1 MAVQPTLIEDV
12 AIAGILS
19 DSVFIGI
26 GSQILVT
33 TASQSGTSIV
43 GTKGDFTSAM
53 AGGVIEYA
61 NGVSAFITAFTD
73 AFHLISTVTLTESL
87 QSVRIAFNGTQG
99 DRNGLFSITLQCINF
114 SAVNI
119 FCTNLTVFND
129 ALIDHNLTVGNLTSL
144 NILTTSGNATIGGTL
159 TSIGLITGPNLVI
172 TNNITAG
179 GTIQGQT
186 LTALGNVNATNV
198 IASNSVQA
206 PTVNCTN
213 LTATGTITG
222 ATITASGI
230 LSGQTINAGTGGIT
244 SAGNITVTNNASIS
258 AFDGTFSDAVISP
271 LFTTPAAST
280 FGFSTQNG
288 SYSTVNGN
296 FITTNGFIA
305 ATNGQVQT
313 ASLIVSGTSQLL
325 GAIQIP
331 LLTQVGSLLTVTAT
345 NYAQQLAPGSF
356 YQPLLINPNTATHLQ
371 WGEILFANSGS
382 ATNWTGGSFSFVLR
396 RIGTIVVALITWDG
410 VTFTSNAPPFGS
422 VSFLSNGIANTSDYA
437 PVVGQEMIIFAQ
449 VSGAAEPFRFRVISN
464 GGLLSFQG
472 APVAGGS
479 DPSSSWAGNG
489 VTLTFASSW
498 CMTWVEH

>member
-33 TASQSGTSIV
+33 TASQSGTSII
-43 GTKGDFTSAM
+43 GTKGDFTAAM

-73 AFHLISTVTLTESL
+73 TFHLISTVTLTESV
-87 QSVRIAFNGTQG
+87 QSVRIAFNGTQS
-99 DRNGLFSITLQCINF
+99 DKNGLFSITLQCINF

-129 ALIDHNLTVGNLTSL
+129 ALIDNNLTVGNLASL
-144 NILTTSGNATIGGTL
+144 NILITSGNATIGGTL

-206 PTVNCTN
+206 PTVDCTN

-222 ATITASGI
+222 VTITASGT

-271 LFTTPAAST
+271 IFTTPAASNY
-280 FGFSTQNG
+280 GFSTQNG
-288 SYSTVNGN
+288 SYSTVNGD
-296 FITTNGFIA
+296 FITTNGVIA
-305 ATNGQVQT
+305 ATNGQIQT
-313 ASLIVSGTSQLL
+313 ASLIVSGISQLL

-331 LLTQVGSLLTVTAT
+331 LLTQVGSLLTVAAN
-345 NYAQQLAPGSF
+345 NYAQQLTPGTN
-356 YQPLLINPNTATHLQ
+356 YQPLLVNPSATTGLQ
-371 WGEILFANSGS
+371 WGETLLFVSSTAN
-382 ATNWTGGSFSFVLR
+382 NWNNGTITFELR
-396 RIGTIVVALITWDG
+396 RIGTMVISLTNWSAE
-410 VTFTSNAPPFGS
+410 FTAVAPPFQL
-422 VSFLSNGIANTSDYA
+422 VSFSSNGIPGTSNYVPRGA
-437 PVVGQEMIIFAQ
+437 QEVIIFSQ
-449 VSGAAEPFRFRVISN
+449 VSNVPQAFRFRVIPN

-472 APVAGGS
+472 SPVSGGS
-479 DPSSSWAGNG
+479 DPSSAWAGNG
-489 VTLTFASSW
+489 VTLTLGSAW
-498 CMTWVEH
+498 TMVWVVS